1 VPVVCD
7 VQDAGSRA
15 GRRRHGPGRRRRSL
29 TSHHA
34 EGRHRFEVPPFG
46 VCATISAM
54 TEITD
59 DFMREQM
66 TRTREY
72 SLVLLKAGENHGQ
85 EGSRAII
92 WEHGR
97 RNFQLR
103 ADGLLSIVCPVPD
116 DTDLCGVGIFNASI
130 DRTREIMQG
139 DPAVVAGVMT
149 FEVHPVRSF
158 PGDALPA

>member
-1 VPVVCD
+1 
-7 VQDAGSRA
+7 
-15 GRRRHGPGRRRRSL
+15 
-29 TSHHA
+29 
-34 EGRHRFEVPPFG
+34 
-46 VCATISAM
+46 M

-59 DFMREQM
+59 DFMREQLV
-66 TRTREY
+66 RTREY
-72 SLVLLKAGENHGQ
+72 SLVLLKAGEKYGA
-85 EGSRAII
+85 EGSNAII

-97 RNFQLR
+97 RNFELR

-116 DTDLCGVGIFNASI
+116 DSELCGVGIFDASPE
-130 DRTREIMQG
+130 RTRELMEA